1 MMATIKKGPTI
12 KRTGFLRGLTRFVL
26 GRRPSVKPPPLPRA
40 RARTTPPPLPRAPG
54 VPPPLPRARA
64 EPPALPPALPRAV
77 RKALPRQKPPSEV
90 PPSIGGKI
98 GGKRAPISAKNLEPF
113 LGFSHLQVIRTF
125 PVTSSWVLA
134 IKLVMFREQPALA
147 VTFKSGVTVLY
158 PGTTFRTFNAMH
170 LAASQGKFV
179 WANLYRDSY
188 IVI

>member
-1 MMATIKKGPTI
+1 MPTIKKGVTI
-12 KRTGFLRGLTRFVL
+12 KRTGFLRGLAGFVF
-26 GRRPSVKPPPLPRA
+26 GRRPSIKPPPLPSA

-64 EPPALPPALPRAV
+64 EPPALPRAV
-77 RKALPRQKPPSEV
+77 RKALPRLKGPSEV
-90 PPSIGGKI
+90 PPSIGGKL

-147 VTFKSGVTVLY
+147 VMFKSGVTVLY